1 MSLLELRPEVAA
13 FAQLMERELRRN
25 DHKGGWKEEQTSYL
39 SRRCGNELE
48 ELRAAIQLQRKEWM
62 TGFPPVDAGK
72 RDELRVAVGREAADV
87 ANFAMMIADVCGAL
101 KGTR

>member
-1 MSLLELRPEVAA
+1 MSEELTLRPEVVK
-13 FAQLMERELRRN
+13 FAQLMERALRDN

-48 ELRAAIQLQRKEWM
+48 ELREAIQKQRREWM
-62 TGFPPVDAGK
+62 TGFPPVDAAK
-72 RDELRVAVGREAADV
+72 RDALRADVGKEAADV

-101 KGTR
+101 K